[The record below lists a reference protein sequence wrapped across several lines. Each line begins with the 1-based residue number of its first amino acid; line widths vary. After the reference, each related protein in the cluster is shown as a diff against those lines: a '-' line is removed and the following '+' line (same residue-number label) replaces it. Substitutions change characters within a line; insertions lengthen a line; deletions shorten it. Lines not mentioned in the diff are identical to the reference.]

1 MAPPTTFDHEYPHT
15 EQIPRIMRVN
25 ITSQNGRALTTIN
38 GETLG
43 DPLTDNHP
51 WDDGYRYHD
60 VFHIA
65 HATLLGWSPTL
76 RGLLRKK
83 RRSSPRV
90 HHIEDGRHAIMI
102 EEGLTALVFSYAE
115 RHSFLEGINTLDY
128 ELLRTIKT
136 MTAHLEVSVRT
147 EYQWEQ
153 TILQGYAVWRTIRD
167 RRSGRL
173 VSDLNA
179 RTLTMP
185 INQDIKPHTK

>member
-1 MAPPTTFDHEYPHT
+1 MFDHEYPCT

-25 ITSQNGRALTTIN
+25 ITSQNEHALTTIN
-38 GETLG
+38 GETFG
-43 DPLTDNHP
+43 NPLTDNRP
-51 WDDGYRYHD
+51 VDDGYRYHD

-65 HATLLGWSPTL
+65 HATHLGWSPTL

-90 HHIEDGRHAIMI
+90 HETQDGRRAIVI

-147 EYQWEQ
+147 EHQWEQ
-153 TILQGYAVWRTIRD
+153 AILQGYAVWRTIRD
-167 RRSGRL
+167 RRGGRI
-173 VSDLNA
+173 VADLNT